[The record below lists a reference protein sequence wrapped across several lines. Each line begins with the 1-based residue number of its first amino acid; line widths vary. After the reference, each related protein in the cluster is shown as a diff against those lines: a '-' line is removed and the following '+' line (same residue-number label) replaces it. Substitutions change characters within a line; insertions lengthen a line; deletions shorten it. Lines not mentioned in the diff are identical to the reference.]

1 MRILVV
7 DDDETLCG
15 NVAKILSFDYHA
27 VDTACSGTEAIDLIE
42 YYAYDLLVL
51 DWMMPGVSGVDVC
64 KYVRQR
70 RYDGGILMLTAKDAN
85 EDIVAGLDAGA
96 DDYLVKPFEMAVLR
110 ARVRALLGIFIYFVY
125 KKTFNGV
132 VYSHSFNISLMIM
145 SLATA
150 LVIMG
155 ISQNVLL
162 SLGMVGA
169 LSIVRFRT
177 PIKDPMD
184 LIFLFWSVVVGILC
198 GAGFIPLAV
207 MGSIIIGLTII
218 VFQHKIVVDTPY
230 LVVVRFDIEETNL
243 AIEQLLN
250 NAAKRYLLKSK
261 SAMSDIEMEVTY
273 EVRLKGND
281 AALVSQLLKL
291 QGVSSAIM
299 LSYDGNFTA

>member
-1 MRILVV
+1 MFTLLAATNITNF
-7 DDDETLCG
+7 DDIF
-15 NVAKILSFDYHA
+15 KSSFLEK
-27 VDTACSGTEAIDLIE
+27 TSTFSLIDALI
-42 YYAYDLLVL
+42 
-51 DWMMPGVSGVDVC
+51 
-64 KYVRQR
+64 
-70 RYDGGILMLTAKDAN
+70 
-85 EDIVAGLDAGA
+85 GLASAFLIG
-96 DDYLVKPFEMAVLR
+96 M
-110 ARVRALLGIFIYFVY
+110 FIYFVY

-184 LIFLFWSVVVGILC
+184 LMFLFWSVVVGILC

-207 MGSIIIGLTII
+207 IGSVIIGVVII
-218 VFQHKIVVDTPY
+218 VFQNKIIIENPY
-230 LVVVRFDIEETNL
+230 LVVVRFEQEETN
-243 AIEQLLN
+243 AEIEKLVKG
-250 NAAKRYLLKSK
+250 ASKRYLLKSK
-261 SAMSDIEMEVTY
+261 SVMNDEQMEVTY

-281 AALVSQLLKL
+281 AAFVSTLSKVA
-291 QGVSSAIM
+291 GVSSAVM

>member
-1 MRILVV
+1 MFTLLAATNVTTF
-7 DDDETLCG
+7 DDIF
-15 NVAKILSFDYHA
+15 KSSFLEK
-27 VDTACSGTEAIDLIE
+27 TATFSLIDALI
-42 YYAYDLLVL
+42 
-51 DWMMPGVSGVDVC
+51 
-64 KYVRQR
+64 
-70 RYDGGILMLTAKDAN
+70 
-85 EDIVAGLDAGA
+85 GLASA
-96 DDYLVKPFEMAVLR
+96 F
-110 ARVRALLGIFIYFVY
+110 LLGVFIYFVY

-184 LIFLFWSVVVGILC
+184 LIFLFWSVAVGILC
-198 GAGFIPLAV
+198 GAGFIPLAAL
-207 MGSIIIGLTII
+207 GSVVIGIVII
-218 VFQHKIVVDTPY
+218 VFQNKIVVENPY
-230 LVVVRFDIEETNL
+230 LVVVKFEQEETNER
-243 AIEQLLN
+243 IEQLLKVS
-250 NAAKRYLLKSK
+250 AKRYLLKSK
-261 SAMSDIEMEVTY
+261 SVMNDYEMEATY

-281 AALVSQLLKL
+281 AAFVSTLSKID
-291 QGVSSAIM
+291 GVSSAVM